1 MISEAHARI
10 RTITYK
16 TTDVFIICFDLT
28 NEETFKSCRT
38 WYAEVNQLAPKSP
51 ILLVGTKVDSKAERI
66 DRKVPEQLVQDLLML
81 VNYVEIDTNDPNS
94 VKKLLELAI
103 SHLALA

>member
-1 MISEAHARI
+1 MIPEAHARI
-10 RTITYK
+10 RAITYK
-16 TTDVFIICFDLT
+16 TTDIFIICFDLT
-28 NEETFKSCRT
+28 KEETFKNTRS
-38 WYAEVNQLAPKSP
+38 WYAEVNQLSPKAP
-51 ILLVGTKVDSKAERI
+51 ILLVGTKVDAKGDRI

-81 VNYVEIDTNDPNS
+81 VNYVEIDCNDPNS